1 MVCSFFRPALCLVLF
16 FEVFLGVI
24 GHLVVF
30 LLLKTLMKLCLTES
44 DFSGK
49 LFLRPKWGNG
59 PEIDQKIEQFEL
71 KENFGH

>member
-1 MVCSFFRPALCLVLF
+1 
-16 FEVFLGVI
+16 
-24 GHLVVF
+24 
-30 LLLKTLMKLCLTES
+30 MKLCLTES

-59 PEIDQKIEQFEL
+59 PEIDPKIEQFEL